1 MKFRNLLVTAATIVS
16 LAAGASANTLRWGAG
31 RDINSLDPYSYGST
45 FTLSFLNHVY
55 EGLVRY
61 NADLQIEPA
70 LAESWET
77 VESNIW
83 RFHLRKG
90 VKFHDGADFT
100 ADDVVASL
108 TRVSDPSSPLRGNLP
123 AYKSATKVD
132 DYTVD
137 IELVGTYPLLLNDLT
152 NIHMF
157 DAGWLKANNSE
168 KPTDVAKKVEGYA
181 TFHANGTGPFMVE
194 SRVPDSKTVLVVNP
208 NWWDERKHNV
218 DRIEFTPISSAATRV
233 AALLSGEIDYT
244 EAAPCRTCRVLRRR
258 RT

>member
-1 MKFRNLLVTAATIVS
+1 M
-16 LAAGASANTLRWGAG
+16 
-31 RDINSLDPYSYGST
+31 
-45 FTLSFLNHVY
+45 
-55 EGLVRY
+55 RY

-108 TRVSDPSSPLRGNLP
+108 DPGERSVFAAVRNLP
-123 AYKSATKVD
+123 AYKSATVD

-137 IELVGTYPLLLNDLT
+137 IEFTGTYPLLLNDLA
-152 NIHMF
+152 NIHIF
-157 DAGWLKANNSE
+157 DAGWLKANNLE

-208 NWWDERKHNV
+208 NWW
-218 DRIEFTPISSAATRV
+218 TSASTTSTGSSSRQIRRRQPAWRPCCRARSTILKR
-233 AALLSGEIDYT
+233 
-244 EAAPCRTCRVLRRR
+244 PRCRTCRVPGGR